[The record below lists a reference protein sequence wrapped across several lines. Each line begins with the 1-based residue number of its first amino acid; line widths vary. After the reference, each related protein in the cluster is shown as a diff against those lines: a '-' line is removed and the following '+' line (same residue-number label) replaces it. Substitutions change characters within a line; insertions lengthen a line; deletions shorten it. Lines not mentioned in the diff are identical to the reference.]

1 MVSVGLSG
9 VVSYQNI
16 EIEIA
21 TPKTQCQNLQG
32 GLRPCVEVQ
41 HPASTMIHSFFCSF
55 FYLFIYFLDHFYFPA
70 SGQAVVSGVVPS
82 PPRYVPSVFIAHRVR
97 HSHCS
102 STFIEYVA
110 NSRFHA
116 FFRESI
122 CAQENLAQENLGR
135 LHRAKR

>member
-1 MVSVGLSG
+1 MRCGHLIPEHQCREIGHDVIFFLFFVFG
-9 VVSYQNI
+9 V
-16 EIEIA
+16 IA
-21 TPKTQCQNLQG
+21 FTFQL
-32 GLRPCVEVQ
+32 
-41 HPASTMIHSFFCSF
+41 
-55 FYLFIYFLDHFYFPA
+55 LDK
-70 SGQAVVSGVVPS
+70 AVVTGVVPS
-82 PPRYVPSVFIAHRVR
+82 LPRYVPSVYIAIRVQR
-97 HSHCS
+97 SHCS